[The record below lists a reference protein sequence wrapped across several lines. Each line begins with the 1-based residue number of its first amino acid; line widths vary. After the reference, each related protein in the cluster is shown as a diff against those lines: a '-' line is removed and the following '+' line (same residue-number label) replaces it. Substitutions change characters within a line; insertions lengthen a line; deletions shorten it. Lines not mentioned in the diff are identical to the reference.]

1 LKARKKSKKWLVRP
15 IIALLV
21 FLITIL
27 ASHFHSFIEKWY
39 SQKFYVGIADVIS
52 SISSKIPFSL
62 DDLFYMILFVSIVI
76 LLIITILKKISI
88 SKFLKIVL
96 NILASVYILFYA
108 LWGFNYFRTNL
119 NERLGIEKQ
128 TPNTNLFTN
137 ELKKL
142 ISDTN
147 TSYSTFNN
155 FNKLQIDSMI
165 EDSYKNLA
173 PALKIKYPQGKRKP
187 KKITYSRFFAQA
199 GISGY
204 YGPFFSEV
212 HVNKFVLP
220 VEYPF
225 VLAHEKAH
233 QFGITSEAEANF
245 YAWLVC
251 SNSLSVQL
259 RYSANLMVLRFFLFQ
274 GTELENYQEIVQEL
288 NANVKADYQKIRENW
303 QRLRNEKVDNIATKV
318 NDTYLKT
325 NKVKKGID
333 DYNDV
338 VQLVMDFTTDTAF
351 QKQYELILH

>member
-1 LKARKKSKKWLVRP
+1 LKARKKSKKWRVRP

-27 ASHFHSFIEKWY
+27 SSRFHSFIEKWY

-62 DDLFYMILFVSIVI
+62 DDLFYMILFVSIII

-155 FNKLQIDSMI
+155 VNKLQIDSMI

-303 QRLRNEKVDNIATKV
+303 QRLRNEKVDKIATKV

-338 VQLVMDFTTDTAF
+338 VQLVMDFVTDTAF